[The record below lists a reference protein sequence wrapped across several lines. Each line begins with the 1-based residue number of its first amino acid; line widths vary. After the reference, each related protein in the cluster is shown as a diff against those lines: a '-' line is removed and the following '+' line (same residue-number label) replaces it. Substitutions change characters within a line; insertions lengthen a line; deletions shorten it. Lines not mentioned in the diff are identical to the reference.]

1 MTKMI
6 SAFSICVLTFCIIT
20 ACAKRDDEAE
30 ARRIA
35 DSIRKADS
43 VAVSN
48 LRFIDTTA
56 VADSLPGSV
65 AK

>member
-6 SAFSICVLTFCIIT
+6 TAFSICVLTFCIIT

-48 LRFIDTTA
+48 LRLIDTTA
-56 VADSLPGSV
+56 IADSLTTPA